1 MLCSSIEYIKNT
13 SSVSQ
18 HVVSCLETSD
28 CLETKREVVV
38 RLKMIEWG
46 LLGLGEATAGLY
58 LAFHYGK
65 LGPYFGNKDTN
76 LWPHNPLSKNATEL
90 ELALNELFMD
100 ITKALS

>member
-1 MLCSSIEYIKNT
+1 MEVNHENHSFSEDQQTDHERACRINT
-13 SSVSQ
+13 
-18 HVVSCLETSD
+18 
-28 CLETKREVVV
+28 RELLI
-38 RLKMIEWG
+38 RLKLVEWG
-46 LLGLGEATAGLY
+46 IYGFGEATAGLY